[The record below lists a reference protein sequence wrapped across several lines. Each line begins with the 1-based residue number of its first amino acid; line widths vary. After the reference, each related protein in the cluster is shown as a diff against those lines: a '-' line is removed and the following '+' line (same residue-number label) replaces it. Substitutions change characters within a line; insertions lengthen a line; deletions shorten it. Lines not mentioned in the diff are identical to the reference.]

1 MKAVQ
6 DSKEGGVSSA
16 RVVAFPLWRRADE
29 VARAA
34 RALAA
39 LGDLDARDT
48 YRHRLA
54 ARFFAELDTFGLSEV
69 DQDEEVGAFFYEVEL
84 ALEDL
89 FGEALRD
96 VTTGMA

>member
-1 MKAVQ
+1 MKADQYV
-6 DSKEGGVSSA
+6 DGDAASSA
-16 RVVAFPLWRRADE
+16 RVVAFPLWRRAGE

-39 LGDLDARDT
+39 LGDLDARDE
-48 YRHRLA
+48 YRHQLA
-54 ARFFAELDTFGLSEV
+54 ARFFAEFERLGLAEAE
-69 DQDEEVGAFFYEVEL
+69 QDEEVGAFFYEVEM

>member
-1 MKAVQ
+1 MKADH
-6 DSKEGGVSSA
+6 DSQGDGAHSA
-16 RVVAFPLWRRADE
+16 RVVAFPLWRRADA

-39 LGDLDARDT
+39 LGDLDARDD

-54 ARFFAELDTFGLSEV
+54 ARFFAELDALGLSEA
-69 DQDEEVGAFFYEVEL
+69 DQDEEVGAFFYEVEF

-89 FGEALRD
+89 FGEALKD
-96 VTTGMA
+96 VTTGMV